1 MVSLALSGAW
11 LMRLPADA
19 DYLTD
24 LLPAFLLAGVAVG
37 LASVSVQISA
47 FSGVSESAAG
57 LASGLVET
65 MREIGGAVG
74 VATAATAIASGVGA
88 TGQLSAFHSAF
99 GVICT
104 FAVLGAVLSAV
115 GFRPQRDHVPVHHEL
130 DVSVAAKPAA

>member
-47 FSGVSESAAG
+47 SSGVSESAAG

-65 MREIGGAVG
+65 MRDRRRGRRGHGRHRHRQWRRSDGPAVRVPLGLRRHLYVRGAR
-74 VATAATAIASGVGA
+74 
-88 TGQLSAFHSAF
+88 
-99 GVICT
+99 
-104 FAVLGAVLSAV
+104 AVLSAV

>member
-74 VATAATAIASGVGA
+74 VATAATAIASA
-88 TGQLSAFHSAF
+88 SERRASCPRSTRPSASSVRSRCSAPS
-99 GVICT
+99 
-104 FAVLGAVLSAV
+104 SAV
-115 GFRPQRDHVPVHHEL
+115 GFRPQRDHVRVHHEL